1 MQRKPKNILAYL
13 TPPIVWEGVR
23 RLVGHQIRY
32 TGDFKSWADA
42 ENASTGYSAQ
52 VILDRAIQATQR
64 VKAGEAVFE
73 RDSVLFS
80 EAQQSF
86 PVLAGLL
93 RAAGESGNQLSVLD
107 FGGSL
112 GSSYLQCRDFLSVLP
127 SLKWGVVEQEHFVN
141 YGQGFLQ
148 TEQLRFFIT
157 IADCMRQIRPNV
169 ALLSSV
175 LQYLPEP
182 YNVLDELVSSRIPYI
197 VVDRTPFS
205 DHKGDRITIQHVPPS
220 IYEAILPCRVFDK
233 KKFLDTFLGRYEV
246 IALFD
251 GSDGTAVANGLGFTF
266 GGMILRQV

>member
-1 MQRKPKNILAYL
+1 MQSKTIGRKWLPPALIERLKPFLGIDIYFSANYTDWEVASAHASGYDSVLIL
-13 TPPIVWEGVR
+13 E
-23 RLVGHQIRY
+23 
-32 TGDFKSWADA
+32 
-42 ENASTGYSAQ
+42 Q
-52 VILDRAIQATQR
+52 VKQAMLK

-73 RDSVLFS
+73 RDSVLFA
-80 EAQQSF
+80 EVQHSF
-86 PVLAGLL
+86 PVLTGLL

-112 GSSYLQCRDFLSVLP
+112 GSSYFQCRDFLSMLS

-141 YGQGFLQ
+141 YGQRFLE

-157 IADCMRQIRPNV
+157 IADCMRQNRPNV

-182 YNVLDELVSSRIPYI
+182 YNVLDELMNSRISYI
-197 VVDRTPFS
+197 VIDRTPFG
-205 DHKGDRITIQHVPPS
+205 DQKRDRIIIQHVPPS
-220 IYEAILPCRVFDK
+220 IYEASYPCRVFDK
-233 KKFLDTFLGRYEV
+233 KKFLDTFLGRYEA

>member
-1 MQRKPKNILAYL
+1 MQIKTIAK
-13 TPPIVWEGVR
+13 R
-23 RLVGHQIRY
+23 RLPPALIERLKPFLGTGIYFSANY
-32 TGDFKSWADA
+32 TDWEA
-42 ENASTGYSAQ
+42 ASAHASGYDSVLILEQ
-52 VILDRAIQATQR
+52 VKQAMLK

-73 RDSVLFS
+73 RDSVLIS
-80 EAQQSF
+80 EAQHSF

-107 FGGSL
+107 FGESL
-112 GSSYLQCRDFLSVLP
+112 GSRYFQCRDFLSVLP
-127 SLKWGVVEQEHFVN
+127 ALKWGVVEREHFVN

-157 IADCMRQIRPNV
+157 IADCMRQNRPNV